1 MTLDTEFKLMVAA
14 LGLGAVLIAARKIQQ
29 NGGVVPAALAG
40 FKAADTAVTDAV
52 LGAVNDTFG
61 TNIQSI
67 DPMQWGYDAGVAT
80 RQFLT
85 NLPDMTWQSMQGY
98 ADQRLQNDLTRQPST
113 MPFQQSAWD
122 GVPMGL

>member
-14 LGLGAVLIAARKIQQ
+14 LGLGAVLFAARKIQQ
-29 NGGVVPAALAG
+29 NGGVVNAAVSG
-40 FKAADTAVTDAV
+40 FNAADTAVTGSV
-52 LGAVNDTFG
+52 LGAVNSVFG
-61 TNIQSI
+61 TDVQSV
-67 DPMQWGYDAGVAT
+67 DPVQWGYQAGVAT
-80 RQFLT
+80 RQFIA

-98 ADQRLQNDLTRQPST
+98 ADARLQNDLTGQPST

>member
-14 LGLGAVLIAARKIQQ
+14 LGLGAVLFAARKIQQ
-29 NGGVVPAALAG
+29 NGGVVNAAVSG
-40 FKAADTAVTDAV
+40 FNAVDTAVTGSV
-52 LGAVNDTFG
+52 LGAVNSTFG
-61 TNIQSI
+61 TDVQSV
-67 DPMQWGYDAGVAT
+67 DPEQWGYQAGVAT
-80 RQFLT
+80 RQFIA

-98 ADQRLQNDLTRQPST
+98 ANNRLQGDLNGQPST

>member
-29 NGGVVPAALAG
+29 NGGVVPAAVAG
-40 FKAADTAVTDAV
+40 FRAADTAVTGAV
-52 LGAVNDTFG
+52 LGAVNDAFG
-61 TNIQSI
+61 TDFQSV
-67 DPMQWGYDAGVAT
+67 DPAQWGYDAGVAT

-85 NLPDMTWQSMQGY
+85 NLPDMAWTGMKGY
-98 ADQRLQNDLTRQPST
+98 ADQRLQNDLNRQPST

>member
-14 LGLGAVLIAARKIQQ
+14 LGLGAVLFAARKIQQ
-29 NGGVVPAALAG
+29 NGGVVNAAVSG
-40 FKAADTAVTDAV
+40 FNAADTAVTGTV
-52 LGAVNDTFG
+52 LGAINSTFG
-61 TNIQSI
+61 TDVQSV
-67 DPMQWGYDAGVAT
+67 DPEQFGYQAGVAT
-80 RQFLT
+80 RQFLA

-98 ADQRLQNDLTRQPST
+98 ANGRLQNDLTGQAST